1 MKVSPIVQSTI
12 LALIIDACSNVIAQR
27 LKAWNDHKPF
37 VFDHILFIQF
47 AVMTCISAP
56 INFHWQA
63 WLEKTWPQYK
73 TITRKRD
80 DDNLDAEEK
89 EVFLKEGAGRRDA
102 EHEVKVRDWPNVWMR
117 WFTDCITIGAIFNT
131 LMFLILMGTMKGKGL
146 TEVMTDVQTK
156 TWKII
161 WDGYKMWPIA
171 NFASSYVPV
180 ERRIVFF
187 SCCGLLWNIY
197 LTFVAI
203 RL

>member
-1 MKVSPIVQSTI
+1 MRPSPIVQSTV

-27 LKAWNDHKPF
+27 LKAWNDKKAF
-37 VFDHILFIQF
+37 EFDLVLFIQF
-47 AVMTCISAP
+47 SIMTAISAP

-63 WLEKTWPQYK
+63 WLERTFPQK
-73 TITRKRD
+73 KIVTCKREATANEEEKDVFVREGASGRLVD
-80 DDNLDAEEK
+80 DD
-89 EVFLKEGAGRRDA
+89 VT
-102 EHEVKVRDWPNVWMR
+102 VRDWPNVFKR
-117 WFTDCITIGAIFNT
+117 WFTDCITVGALFNT
-131 LMFLILMGTMKGKGL
+131 VMFLVLMGTLKGKGL
-146 TEVMTDVQTK
+146 TQIVMDIKTQT
-156 TWKII
+156 WQII

-187 SCCGLLWNIY
+187 SFCGLLWNIY